1 MALSKLTMMLLLS
14 TENMHA
20 QFSFRN
26 IDSPSPP
33 YARVDQ
39 GSGSSPFP
47 ENFRALLFLPFP
59 SERVGLHWER
69 ITLPVP
75 LLRQPGW
82 VPLPLAC

>member
-1 MALSKLTMMLLLS
+1 M
-14 TENMHA
+14 
-20 QFSFRN
+20 
-26 IDSPSPP
+26 
-33 YARVDQ
+33 DQ

-59 SERVGLHWER
+59 SERVGLYWEC